1 MYYSCNFSVK
11 FGSISNKKL
20 RTKKPVMLR
29 SNSGLTELSGP
40 TITHFLKE
48 KLGGVE
54 KKRKNAWSK
63 FLCELGRAKICN
75 YIHKLDGNPA
85 HHHSSAD
92 FRTRNPSLTCAPYKV
107 LPSGG
112 GGWHSL

>member
-1 MYYSCNFSVK
+1 MLGFDLAAACSIAIIGGADGPMYYSCNFSVK

-20 RTKKPVMLR
+20 CTKKPVMLR
-29 SNSGLTELSGP
+29 SNSGLTELSGL

-75 YIHKLDGNPA
+75 
-85 HHHSSAD
+85 
-92 FRTRNPSLTCAPYKV
+92 
-107 LPSGG
+107 
-112 GGWHSL
+112 

>member
-1 MYYSCNFSVK
+1 
-11 FGSISNKKL
+11 
-20 RTKKPVMLR
+20 MLR
-29 SNSGLTELSGP
+29 SNSGLTELSGL

-75 YIHKLDGNPA
+75 
-85 HHHSSAD
+85 
-92 FRTRNPSLTCAPYKV
+92 
-107 LPSGG
+107 
-112 GGWHSL
+112 